1 MSVAGIIASLG
12 GAALTV
18 TRRAAMTYS
27 DGVAT
32 AGSTSTVST
41 RALVAPLSGE
51 ELRRE
56 APGRSSDDARWLMT
70 ATAVLVPRDVIAG
83 GQAGDLVSIGGVSYE
98 VSKVETFDGAG
109 LSGYRALA
117 LKVG

>member
-18 TRRAAMTYS
+18 TRRAAASYTA
-27 DGVAT
+27 GVLV
-32 AGSTSTVST
+32 AGSTSTVSIT
-41 RALVAPLSGE
+41 ALVAPLNGE

-70 ATAVLVPRDVIAG
+70 ATAVLVPRDVSDG
-83 GQAGDLVSIGGVSYE
+83 GQAGDTVAIGGKSYE